1 MDFYQ
6 TKAMLLRKT
15 VVTALTTFLLMQE
28 NHKKYKIQVTS
39 TPGSSG
45 SKILMEIGIIIIII
59 LVTLRMLFKLLIL
72 LLEISILWIDIKQ
85 VIILLSEN
93 TVVEKYNTLVMK
105 KKGMG
110 IRYLSLTKQGKKS
123 LLAKLLSLPTFSSGV
138 TLFSLLSSKKFFIFG
153 YNFII
158 LCKIFGRLIDHFAV
172 VLFG

>member
-1 MDFYQ
+1 MVAFYQ

-72 LLEISILWIDIKQ
+72 LLEISIL
-85 VIILLSEN
+85 
-93 TVVEKYNTLVMK
+93 
-105 KKGMG
+105 
-110 IRYLSLTKQGKKS
+110 
-123 LLAKLLSLPTFSSGV
+123 
-138 TLFSLLSSKKFFIFG
+138 
-153 YNFII
+153 
-158 LCKIFGRLIDHFAV
+158 
-172 VLFG
+172 